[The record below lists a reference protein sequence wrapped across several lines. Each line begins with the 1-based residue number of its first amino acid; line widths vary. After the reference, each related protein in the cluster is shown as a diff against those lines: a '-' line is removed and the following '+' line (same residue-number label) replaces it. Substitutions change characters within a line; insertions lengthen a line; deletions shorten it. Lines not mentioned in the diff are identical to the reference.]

1 MPVLRNKERSTP
13 PLRSVTIFNGDALQ
27 VFGKKKTE
35 MTTHLNLKVGKTREY
50 RIMAIIPRFQRGDV
64 ISIITTRS
72 FGHFR
77 NQ

>member
-35 MTTHLNLKVGKTREY
+35 MTTHLNLKVG
-50 RIMAIIPRFQRGDV
+50 
-64 ISIITTRS
+64 
-72 FGHFR
+72 
-77 NQ
+77 